1 MMERGVFALLRAIN
15 YESPP
20 CEDCHFYIRCGRGRI
35 ACETFRGYVNN
46 SNETGLNP
54 TRKIY
59 MDIYHGK
66 SGIN

>member
-1 MMERGVFALLRAIN
+1 MMERSVFTLLRAIN
-15 YESPP
+15 HESPP